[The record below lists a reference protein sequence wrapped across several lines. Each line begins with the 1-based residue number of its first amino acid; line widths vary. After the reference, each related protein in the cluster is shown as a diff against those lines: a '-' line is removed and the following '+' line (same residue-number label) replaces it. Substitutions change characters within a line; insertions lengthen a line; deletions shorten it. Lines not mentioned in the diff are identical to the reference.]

1 MSAAAQ
7 PLAAAQSRPAEPP
20 QTSVRSLTAL
30 LPYLR
35 RYRRQLTTG
44 LLLLVAGNVV
54 GALWPLALGTII
66 DSLYGGQALLER
78 VRFPPAVLQ
87 EFLLRFYAPLERDTI
102 LFYGLVLLAL
112 IIIKG
117 LLSFGTRWILIGI
130 SRDIEYD
137 LRNDVLDHLMRL
149 EPAFYVRNRTGELMS
164 RATNDLNA
172 VRMVLGPGI
181 MYSGN
186 TLVTLVAA
194 VALMLAIS
202 PLLTLF
208 VFLPVPVVALA
219 VRYFGQIIHRRFEV
233 IQEVL
238 AGISARVQENLSGI
252 RVVRAY
258 AQEQAEQAGFD
269 RHNREYI
276 VRNLE
281 LIRTWSL
288 FYPALEA
295 LIGVT
300 FLIVLWQGGRLVL
313 GGEISIGAL
322 VAFYTYMGLLVWPMI
337 ALGWVTNIFQRG
349 AASMG
354 RMNHI
359 LRTRPQIAD
368 SPALAGAS
376 DGAGEIRGEIEFRNL
391 TFAYPTDGGRPV
403 LEGINLRVPA
413 GSTVALVGPTG
424 AGKTTLVSLVARLW
438 DAPEGAVLVDGRPIR
453 EWPLERLRRA
463 VGFVPQDTFLFSETV
478 RENIALGAEGAADG
492 DVERAAEIARLAGD
506 VAGFPKGYQTMV
518 GERGITLS
526 GGQKQRA
533 ALARAL
539 VRNPRI
545 LILDDALSSVDTET
559 EERILEGLSQ
569 VMRRRTTLL
578 ISHRVSTVRH
588 ADRIVVLEGGRIV
601 EEGTHAELVA
611 RGGYYAELYR
621 RQLLEEELERA

>member
-1 MSAAAQ
+1 MSDAAEPQ
-7 PLAAAQSRPAEPP
+7 PAETTSPP
-20 QTSVRSLTAL
+20 RTSLRSLLAL
-30 LPYLR
+30 TPYLR
-35 RYRRQLTTG
+35 RYRRPLAVG

-54 GALWPLALGTII
+54 GALWPLALGTVI
-66 DSLYGGQALLER
+66 DSLYGGRSLLER
-78 VRFPPAVLQ
+78 MSMLPEGVQA
-87 EFLLRFYAPLERDTI
+87 FLLRFYEPLSRETI
-102 LFYGLVLLAL
+102 LFYSAVLLGL
-112 IIIKG
+112 IAVKG

-186 TLVTLVAA
+186 TVVVLVAA
-194 VALMLAIS
+194 VVLMLAIS

-208 VFLPVPVVALA
+208 VFLPMPIVALA

-238 AGISARVQENLSGI
+238 AGISARVQENLTGL

-258 AQEQAEQAGFD
+258 AQERPEQEGFD
-269 RHNREYI
+269 RQNREYI
-276 VRNLE
+276 ARNRE

-313 GGEISIGAL
+313 TGAISLGAL
-322 VAFYTYMGLLVWPMI
+322 IAFYTYMGQLVWPMI

-359 LRTRPQIAD
+359 LTTRPEIAD
-368 SPALAGAS
+368 APAGRAEDS
-376 DGAGEIRGEIEFRNL
+376 GEIRGEIEFRDL
-391 TFAYPTDGGRPV
+391 TFVYPTDGGRPV
-403 LEGINLRVPA
+403 LEGINLRIPA

-424 AGKTTLVSLVARLW
+424 AGKSTLVSLVARLW
-438 DAPEGAVLVDGRPIR
+438 DAPEGSVLVDGLPVRA
-453 EWPLERLRRA
+453 WPLARLRRA
-463 VGFVPQDTFLFSETV
+463 IGFVPQDTFLFSETV
-478 RENIALGAEGAADG
+478 RENIALGAEAAAAQA
-492 DVERAAEIARLAGD
+492 VERAAEIARLAGD
-506 VAGFPKGYQTMV
+506 VAGFPKGYETMV

-526 GGQKQRA
+526 GGQKQRT

-539 VRNPRI
+539 VRDPRI

-559 EERILEGLSQ
+559 EERILEGLAR
-569 VMRRRTTLL
+569 VMRQRTTLL

-588 ADRIVVLEGGRIV
+588 ADRIVVLDGGRIV
-601 EEGTHAELVA
+601 EQGTHAELVA
-611 RGGYYAELYR
+611 HGGYYAELYR
-621 RQLLEEELERA
+621 KQLLEEELERA

>member
-1 MSAAAQ
+1 MSASAQ
-7 PLAAAQSRPAEPP
+7 PVAAEAPRAEPP
-20 QTSVRSLTAL
+20 RTSLRSLAAL

-35 RYRRQLTTG
+35 RYRRQLATG
-44 LLLLVAGNVV
+44 MLLLVAGNVV

-66 DSLYGGQALLER
+66 DSLYGGRALLEK
-78 VRFPPAVLQ
+78 VRFLPAVVQ
-87 EFLLRFYAPLERDTI
+87 EFLLKFYAPLDRDTI

-186 TLVTLVAA
+186 TVVTLFAA
-194 VALMLAIS
+194 VVVMLAIS
-202 PLLTLF
+202 PLLTLL

-219 VRYFGQIIHRRFEV
+219 VRYFGQVIHRRFEV

-258 AQEQAEQAGFD
+258 AQEKSEQEGFD

-276 VRNLE
+276 ARNLE

-295 LIGVT
+295 LIGFT

-313 GGEISIGAL
+313 TAEISIGAL

-359 LRTRPQIAD
+359 LRTAPQITDA
-368 SPALAGAS
+368 AAAAKT

-391 TFAYPTDGGRPV
+391 TFAYPTNGGRPV
-403 LEGINLRVPA
+403 LEGVNLRVPA

-463 VGFVPQDTFLFSETV
+463 IGFVPQDTFLFSETV
-478 RENIALGAEGAADG
+478 RENIALGAEGAADA

-569 VMRRRTTLL
+569 VMRARTTLL

-588 ADRIVVLEGGRIV
+588 ADRIVVLDAGRIV